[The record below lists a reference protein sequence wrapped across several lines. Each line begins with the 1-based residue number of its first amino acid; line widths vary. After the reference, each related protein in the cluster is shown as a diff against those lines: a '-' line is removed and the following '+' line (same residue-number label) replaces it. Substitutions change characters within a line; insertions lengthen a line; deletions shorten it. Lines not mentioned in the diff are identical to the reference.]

1 MKRAGGIRQSLALA
15 WERRHPCRRNR
26 RSGTTPA
33 GMPALPEQLQPQ
45 PVVNAPNR
53 GRGLGCLGF
62 LILTLLSA
70 SLARAHVGSPDVFFD
85 GLIGPYPARI
95 TIRMPGVVPG
105 RAEISARVQAQAP
118 VEVSFLPLYAET
130 PVTNAPPAD
139 PGLPVPGET
148 NLYSGELWLMSF
160 GAYGIQVRVR
170 GANGEGAVQIPVNS
184 VATRQLALPS
194 WLGKLLLALGATLFL
209 GGIGIVAAAARD
221 SALAPGVLP
230 GKIEGR
236 KRLLAATV
244 TLVIFVGALAGG
256 KTWWGFE
263 ETNFR
268 RHLREGAW
276 PDLAVSVRGANSQRI
291 LQLTLGK
298 KAFRP
303 NDSIRLVP
311 DHGKLLHVF
320 LVREPDLDAFAHVH
334 PVRVPHSEFG
344 GNTFE
349 AALPPLPEGNY
360 KIFCDLT
367 FEDSGLSSTAT
378 NSVRI
383 PALTGA
389 TAKEGLALEPDPD
402 DSWASYS
409 LEAVPAASGA
419 NAAFHLA
426 GGPAVIWKSAWPL
439 RAKQDAGLQFELRDS
454 AGEPL
459 SLEPY
464 MGMMSHAAVLRA
476 DGAVFA
482 HLHPSGNYSMAAQQ
496 LFDARVQRE
505 TQTPGEPPS
514 AVPAM
519 DHSAMGHAMHYPH
532 SNSGGVSIPYEF
544 PVPGDYR
551 VWVQFKSDGKVLTGV
566 FDAKVVAE

>member
-139 PGLPVPGET
+139 PGLPVRGET
-148 NLYSGELWLMSF
+148 NFYSGELWLMSF

-320 LVREPDLDAFAHVH
+320 LVREPGLDAFAHVH

-454 AGEPL
+454 AGELL

-551 VWVQFKSDGKVLTGV
+551 VWVQFKSDGKVMTGV
-566 FDAKVVAE
+566 FDAKVVAR

>member
-1 MKRAGGIRQSLALA
+1 
-15 WERRHPCRRNR
+15 
-26 RSGTTPA
+26 
-33 GMPALPEQLQPQ
+33 
-45 PVVNAPNR
+45 
-53 GRGLGCLGF
+53 LGF

-139 PGLPVPGET
+139 PGQPVRGET
-148 NLYSGELWLMSF
+148 NLYSGDLWLMSF

-236 KRLLAATV
+236 KGLLAATV

-320 LVREPDLDAFAHVH
+320 LVREPGLDAFAHLH

-349 AALPPLPEGNY
+349 AALPLLPEGNY

-378 NSVRI
+378 NSVWL
-383 PALTGA
+383 PAFTEAAEQASRLSSGRLAPGTTTAHGTA
-389 TAKEGLALEPDPD
+389 TAAGGTTAPLEPDPD

-409 LEAVPAASGA
+409 PQAVPAATGA

-519 DHSAMGHAMHYPH
+519 DHSAMGHAMHHPH

-566 FDAKVVAE
+566 FDAKVVAQ